1 MKFYKRFPGD
11 ITIKTGDLSLTE
23 FGAYDRLL
31 DHYYA
36 KEKPIEPERVYTVA
50 RCQTAADRRAVDRV
64 LSEFWTRTP
73 AGWVQERADEM
84 IADAL
89 PRIEAAKANGKLG
102 GRPKGSKKKPTGLF
116 PETHSVPDEKASQ
129 SQSYSVPS
137 GTDGPAVSGPP
148 PPPPPPPPDP
158 PTDRE
163 LLFANGVA
171 LLTAAGV
178 MEKHARSML
187 AGLAK
192 AHGDAA
198 VVDAIQSCADERAV
212 DPVTW
217 LQRRLKSRS
226 NGAAARPNATR
237 ADQRADTLAGLTG
250 QPQGAAHAQHRGD
263 AIDVHARVVHPHS
276 TGAQGL
282 GGAGVLAAGGA
293 DGREG
298 G

>member
-36 KEKPIEPERVYTVA
+36 KEKAIEPDRVYTVA

-64 LSEFWTRTP
+64 LNEFWTRTES
-73 AGWVQERADEM
+73 GWVQQRADEM

-116 PETHSVPDEKASQ
+116 SETQSVPGEKASQ
-129 SQSYSVPS
+129 SQSNSVS
-137 GTDGPAVSGPP
+137 SETDGSAV
-148 PPPPPPPPDP
+148 DP
-158 PTDRE
+158 PVDLPSNRE
-163 LLFANGVA
+163 LLFANGVP
-171 LLTAAGV
+171 LLTSAGV
-178 MEKHARSML
+178 AEKNARSML

-192 AHGDAA
+192 VHGDAA
-198 VVDAIQSCADERAV
+198 VVAALQACADSTPV

-217 LQRRLKSRS
+217 LQRRLRT
-226 NGAAARPNATR
+226 RPPDRPPSTQADRR
-237 ADQRADTLAGLTG
+237 ANTLAGLTG
-250 QPQGAAHAQHRGD
+250 NHQGATDAQHRGD
-263 AIDVHARVVHPHS
+263 AIDVQARVVPGHHPG
-276 TGAQGL
+276 TQGM
-282 GGAGVLAAGGA
+282 GGAGFLAAGGA
-293 DGREG
+293 DGWQG